1 MAAAR
6 AIARSISSPKLAKR
20 PRCSSPP
27 GWVPSGTQPT
37 DVVDVISD
45 AEGDVEQGGDT
56 FGEVFSPPRTGP
68 LVMQVPGH
76 EVHIAADL
84 KTGLDLL
91 DSGSRFSVQRQV
103 KRYKPRL
110 LGLPINRPLPL
121 KPDVILLELK
131 IESFGALARLQRR
144 PSNFRSA
151 YLKVVEI

>member
-6 AIARSISSPKLAKR
+6 AIARSISDPNLAKR
-20 PRCSSPP
+20 PRCSSPSFL
-27 GWVPSGTQPT
+27 VPSGTQPT

-110 LGLPINRPLPL
+110 LG
-121 KPDVILLELK
+121 
-131 IESFGALARLQRR
+131 
-144 PSNFRSA
+144 FRC
-151 YLKVVEI
+151 L